1 MTEMEIVINGQSF
14 TASLEDNET
23 SQAFLNLLP
32 LKLDMQELNGNE
44 KYCFLSEPLPSD
56 PTSISTIE
64 AGDVMLY
71 QDDCIVIFYE
81 THSTSYKYTWIGK
94 IEDAEG
100 IAEVMSKGSVAVD
113 FRINQ

>member
-1 MTEMEIVINGQSF
+1 MTEIEIVIDGQDF

-23 SQAFLNLLP
+23 SRAFLKFLP
-32 LKLDMQELNGNE
+32 LNLDMKELNGNE
-44 KYCFLSEPLPSD
+44 KYFFLSEPLPSN

-81 THSTSYKYTWIGK
+81 THSTSYKYTRIGK
-94 IEDAEG
+94 IEDTTGLAEAVG
-100 IAEVMSKGSVAVD
+100 KGSVTVD
-113 FRINQ
+113 FKTNQ